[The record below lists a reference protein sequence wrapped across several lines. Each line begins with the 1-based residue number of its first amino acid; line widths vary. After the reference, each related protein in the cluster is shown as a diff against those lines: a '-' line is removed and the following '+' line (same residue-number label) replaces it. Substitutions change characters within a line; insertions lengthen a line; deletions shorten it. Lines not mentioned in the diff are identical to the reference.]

1 MCKST
6 NGPFKIT
13 SYRELPEGDCLELK
27 RTLLQKPVSVA
38 ITGTELQFYSEGVFD
53 GCGVALNHAVLLIG
67 YDETIGWKIKN
78 SWGVNWG
85 VLGFGWISEENNCRI
100 CEIAIVPTIAEEPGS
115 AEANAQNSNSNQQNS
130 STSFLTQ

>member
-1 MCKST
+1 M
-6 NGPFKIT
+6 
-13 SYRELPEGDCLELK
+13 K

-78 SWGVNWG
+78 SWGVDWG

-115 AEANAQNSNSNQQNS
+115 AEANAKNSNFKKQNS